1 MRRQNVLERV
11 QRVAEILALTPTTTP
26 KKEGST
32 EREGREEANEDTFA
46 VNKKQERVALSLIDE
61 EDGETELYSKVAAL
75 RLQLRRYKE
84 LASMAQKRNEG
95 WETERFELTKETNEL
110 KIERF
115 KFKSCLDVLSAQQ
128 QVQEYVESSSS
139 NRDEEEEEDQAE
151 ENSRASEKKRRAKVV
166 SEVLEKA
173 TLEMENAAKANV
185 ASDNRSVQAMR
196 EAQRLEDEPVA
207 HKEASREEN
216 EALMIEASR

>member
-1 MRRQNVLERV
+1 M
-11 QRVAEILALTPTTTP
+11 AEILALTPTTTP
-26 KKEGST
+26 KEEGST

-46 VNKKQERVALSLIDE
+46 VNKKQERVALSLTDE
-61 EDGETELYSKVAAL
+61 EDGETELYSKSSRAL

-84 LASMAQKRNEG
+84 LASTAQKRNEG

-115 KFKSCLDVLSAQQ
+115 KLKSCLDVLSAQQ

-139 NRDEEEEEDQAE
+139 NRDEEEEEEQAE
-151 ENSRASEKKRRAKVV
+151 EKRRASEKKRRAKVV

-173 TLEMENAAKANV
+173 TLEMENAAKRMLPQIIDLCRQCEKRNG
-185 ASDNRSVQAMR
+185 SKMNS
-196 EAQRLEDEPVA
+196 
-207 HKEASREEN
+207 
-216 EALMIEASR
+216 